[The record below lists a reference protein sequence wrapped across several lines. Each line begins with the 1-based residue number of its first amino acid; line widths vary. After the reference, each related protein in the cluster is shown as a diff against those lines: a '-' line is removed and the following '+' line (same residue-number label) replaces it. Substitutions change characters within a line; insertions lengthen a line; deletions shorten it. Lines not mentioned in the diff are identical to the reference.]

1 MADPRWR
8 TVPDPSLMI
17 NDVIMTLLLLL
28 KVINL
33 LPNLLI
39 LLDTL
44 LFKYFLFWGEK
55 IDGSWILQINSTIWR
70 DNDIK
75 LPHCV
80 NQVSLYVGN
89 DDYILL
95 RFFEVIE
102 GVSEAPPGR
111 RRQKNPSLHRV
122 KSIVNPLL
130 NPPGDFFISSTFTRS
145 LFERGK
151 GGSYLI

>member
-44 LFKYFLFWGEK
+44 LFKYFSFWGEN
-55 IDGSWILQINSTIWR
+55 IDGSWILEINSTI
-70 DNDIK
+70 
-75 LPHCV
+75 
-80 NQVSLYVGN
+80 
-89 DDYILL
+89 
-95 RFFEVIE
+95 
-102 GVSEAPPGR
+102 
-111 RRQKNPSLHRV
+111 
-122 KSIVNPLL
+122 
-130 NPPGDFFISSTFTRS
+130 
-145 LFERGK
+145 
-151 GGSYLI
+151 

>member
-55 IDGSWILQINSTIWR
+55 LTEDGFC
-70 DNDIK
+70 K
-75 LPHCV
+75 
-80 NQVSLYVGN
+80 
-89 DDYILL
+89 
-95 RFFEVIE
+95 
-102 GVSEAPPGR
+102 
-111 RRQKNPSLHRV
+111 
-122 KSIVNPLL
+122 
-130 NPPGDFFISSTFTRS
+130 
-145 LFERGK
+145 
-151 GGSYLI
+151 

>member
-44 LFKYFLFWGEK
+44 LFKYFSFWGEK
-55 IDGSWILQINSTIWR
+55 LTE
-70 DNDIK
+70 
-75 LPHCV
+75 
-80 NQVSLYVGN
+80 VG
-89 DDYILL
+89 
-95 RFFEVIE
+95 FW
-102 GVSEAPPGR
+102 
-111 RRQKNPSLHRV
+111 K
-122 KSIVNPLL
+122 
-130 NPPGDFFISSTFTRS
+130 
-145 LFERGK
+145 
-151 GGSYLI
+151 

>member
-44 LFKYFLFWGEK
+44 LFKYFSFWGEK
-55 IDGSWILQINSTIWR
+55 LTE
-70 DNDIK
+70 
-75 LPHCV
+75 
-80 NQVSLYVGN
+80 VG
-89 DDYILL
+89 
-95 RFFEVIE
+95 FC
-102 GVSEAPPGR
+102 
-111 RRQKNPSLHRV
+111 K
-122 KSIVNPLL
+122 
-130 NPPGDFFISSTFTRS
+130 
-145 LFERGK
+145 
-151 GGSYLI
+151 

>member
-44 LFKYFLFWGEK
+44 LFKYFLFWGET
-55 IDGSWILQINSTIWR
+55 LTE
-70 DNDIK
+70 
-75 LPHCV
+75 
-80 NQVSLYVGN
+80 VG
-89 DDYILL
+89 
-95 RFFEVIE
+95 FC
-102 GVSEAPPGR
+102 
-111 RRQKNPSLHRV
+111 K
-122 KSIVNPLL
+122 
-130 NPPGDFFISSTFTRS
+130 
-145 LFERGK
+145 
-151 GGSYLI
+151 

>member
-44 LFKYFLFWGEK
+44 LFKYSSFWGEK
-55 IDGSWILQINSTIWR
+55 LTE
-70 DNDIK
+70 
-75 LPHCV
+75 
-80 NQVSLYVGN
+80 VG
-89 DDYILL
+89 
-95 RFFEVIE
+95 FC
-102 GVSEAPPGR
+102 
-111 RRQKNPSLHRV
+111 K
-122 KSIVNPLL
+122 
-130 NPPGDFFISSTFTRS
+130 
-145 LFERGK
+145 
-151 GGSYLI
+151 

>member
-55 IDGSWILQINSTIWR
+55 LTE
-70 DNDIK
+70 
-75 LPHCV
+75 
-80 NQVSLYVGN
+80 VG
-89 DDYILL
+89 
-95 RFFEVIE
+95 FC
-102 GVSEAPPGR
+102 
-111 RRQKNPSLHRV
+111 K
-122 KSIVNPLL
+122 
-130 NPPGDFFISSTFTRS
+130 
-145 LFERGK
+145 
-151 GGSYLI
+151 

>member
-44 LFKYFLFWGEK
+44 LFKYFLFWREK
-55 IDGSWILQINSTIWR
+55 LTE
-70 DNDIK
+70 
-75 LPHCV
+75 
-80 NQVSLYVGN
+80 VG
-89 DDYILL
+89 
-95 RFFEVIE
+95 FC
-102 GVSEAPPGR
+102 
-111 RRQKNPSLHRV
+111 K
-122 KSIVNPLL
+122 
-130 NPPGDFFISSTFTRS
+130 
-145 LFERGK
+145 
-151 GGSYLI
+151 